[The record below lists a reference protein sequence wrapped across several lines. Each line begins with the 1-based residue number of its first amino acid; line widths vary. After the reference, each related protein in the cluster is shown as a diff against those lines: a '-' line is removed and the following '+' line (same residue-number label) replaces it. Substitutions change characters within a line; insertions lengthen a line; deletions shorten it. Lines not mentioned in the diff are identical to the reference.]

1 MDYRTLRN
9 IVAASAG
16 AIVFWATAPA
26 FSVSDGA
33 YIGQLSIPKIGVNER
48 ILEGTTSRQLNAGV
62 GHYKNTHLPGQ
73 GSVIAIAGHRT
84 TYHRPFYNLNLLKAG
99 DPITIRMGKRTYR
112 YKVTGTRVVAWND
125 WSILRSWGA
134 EKLVLT
140 ACHPRGYAYQRIV
153 AFAKRI

>member
-1 MDYRTLRN
+1 MGFRTLRKFVTLAG
-9 IVAASAG
+9 VAVLMTA
-16 AIVFWATAPA
+16 APA
-26 FSVSDGA
+26 FSMPESKLGV
-33 YIGQLSIPKIGVNER
+33 LSIPKLNVTATIY
-48 ILEGTTSRQLNAGV
+48 EGTSAAQLNVGV

-84 TYHRPFYNLNLLKAG
+84 TYHRPFYYLNTLKAG
-99 DPITIRMGKRTYR
+99 DRITIRMAGRTYR
-112 YKVTGTRVVAWND
+112 YAVTGTRVVAWND